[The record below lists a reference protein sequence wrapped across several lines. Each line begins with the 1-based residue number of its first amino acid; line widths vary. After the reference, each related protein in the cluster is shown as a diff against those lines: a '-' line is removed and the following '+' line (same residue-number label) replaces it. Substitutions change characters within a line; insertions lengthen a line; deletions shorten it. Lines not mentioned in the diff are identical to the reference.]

1 MAKRRYAQ
9 GDVQWFLP
17 NKKKPFAYSTV
28 AESDAI
34 KSLLQE
40 FGDLKTALMAG
51 RILSEKERLI
61 MEVFV
66 EHGIYKPNLR

>member
-40 FGDLKTALMAG
+40 FGDLKAALMAG
-51 RILSEKERLI
+51 WPDFIRKRKAYNGSLC
-61 MEVFV
+61 
-66 EHGIYKPNLR
+66 